1 MQYAMKRLYNRETE
15 VIELSFWPLKLYYN
29 IFKAK
34 KVLCACIFLH
44 LERYKKI
51 LSHYSNFKS
60 VTECNSCDLF
70 ECKMHLMCNFWYHQ
84 QYLKGLLVWNEHCQI
99 LYSGIN
105 DLNFH
110 SNKKLYLCLQH

>member
-15 VIELSFWPLKLYYN
+15 VIELSFWSLKLYN

-60 VTECNSCDLF
+60 VTECISCDLF

-99 LYSGIN
+99 LYSGID

-110 SNKKLYLCLQH
+110 SNKKLDLCLQH